1 MLGDSDDSGDS
12 GESGES
18 GEGEETQT
26 KKDFWVRKFYAEE
39 GFYTYFNNADEIL
52 PNIPYIITVPS
63 DYDGEERSLI
73 GKPLVFSAS
82 NASVK
87 SGKIVADSE
96 NYNFVGSYYGTD
108 IESSYVYK
116 LDEEEKGNN
125 FVYLGS
131 TATIEP
137 FRAYFTSEA
146 EPVEHLILYVAS
158 YIDVPTA
165 TGINDLPKVDN
176 DEEGN
181 LDGMTSNNLLKVYSI
196 TGSLVKTEK
205 SANIADVL
213 RTLPKGIYIIN
224 GKKYMR

>member
-1 MLGDSDDSGDS
+1 M
-12 GESGES
+12 
-18 GEGEETQT
+18 
-26 KKDFWVRKFYAEE
+26 
-39 GFYTYFNNADEIL
+39 

-63 DYDGEERSLI
+63 DFDGEDRSLI

-82 NASVK
+82 NAPVI

-96 NYNFVGSYYGTD
+96 NYNFVGSYYGAD

-116 LDEEEKGNN
+116 LDEEENGNN

-158 YIDVPTA
+158 YIDVPTI
-165 TGINDLPKVDN
+165 TGISNLPIEDN
-176 DEEGN
+176 SGEGN
-181 LDGMTSNNLLKVYSI
+181 LDGTDANNLVKVYSI

-205 SANIADVL
+205 GAHIADVL

-224 GKKYMR
+224 GKKYLR